1 MGVRCTSVITKKT
14 QAKAKQRH
22 RDYETTRC
30 TSRSEKMEQRWQA
43 ATNEK
48 EGIGWRRAVATSCTA
63 GNAAV
68 PLATALARRLDRFGG
83 SGRSSSYGNA
93 SAGGHFCT
101 VLLAYIFVRIYWST
115 LHVYCKYW
123 PFHFIDS
130 TGMILLSPWPLQRDS
145 VFSCST
151 ITPPPPFQLGHVT

>member
-1 MGVRCTSVITKKT
+1 MMGVRCTSVITKKT
-14 QAKAKQRH
+14 QARLSNAIEITK
-22 RDYETTRC
+22 YETTRC
-30 TSRSEKMEQRWQA
+30 TSRSEKMERRWQA

-83 SGRSSSYGNA
+83 SGRSYGNA

-101 VLLAYIFVRIYWST
+101 VLLAYIFVCIY
-115 LHVYCKYW
+115 
-123 PFHFIDS
+123 
-130 TGMILLSPWPLQRDS
+130 
-145 VFSCST
+145 
-151 ITPPPPFQLGHVT
+151 

>member
-1 MGVRCTSVITKKT
+1 MRPERITLKLNDGVRCTSVITNKA

-30 TSRSEKMEQRWQA
+30 TSRSENMEQRWQA

-68 PLATALARRLDRFGG
+68 PLATALAQRLDRFGG
-83 SGRSSSYGNA
+83 SGRSYGNA

-101 VLLAYIFVRIYWST
+101 VLLAYFFVCIY
-115 LHVYCKYW
+115 
-123 PFHFIDS
+123 
-130 TGMILLSPWPLQRDS
+130 
-145 VFSCST
+145 
-151 ITPPPPFQLGHVT
+151 